1 MQTAQKW
8 PKAEGTR
15 VAIVNT
21 TMLLEK
27 DSFGSIL
34 QAARERRGVTL
45 HEIAAVTN
53 VPPELWR
60 DFERS
65 DVELWPDHLN
75 TSGYVRQYAE
85 AVGLDP
91 DMVAEQFRK
100 LYPQRSNRVEPIL
113 KANPSLVH
121 ELS

>member
-1 MQTAQKW
+1 MDT
-8 PKAEGTR
+8 G
-15 VAIVNT
+15 
-21 TMLLEK
+21 MLLEK
-27 DSFGSIL
+27 ESFGSIL

-45 HEIAAVTN
+45 HEIAALTN

-65 DVELWPDHLN
+65 DVELWPDHL
-75 TSGYVRQYAE
+75 TSSGYVRQYAE

-100 LYPQRSNRVEPIL
+100 LYPTRANRVEPIL
-113 KANPSLVH
+113 KAHPSLVH
-121 ELS
+121 ELE

>member
-1 MQTAQKW
+1 M
-8 PKAEGTR
+8 
-15 VAIVNT
+15 VDT

-45 HEIAAVTN
+45 HDIAAITN

-91 DMVAEQFRK
+91 EMVTEQFRR

-121 ELS
+121 EIS

>member
-1 MQTAQKW
+1 
-8 PKAEGTR
+8 
-15 VAIVNT
+15 
-21 TMLLEK
+21 MLLEK
-27 DSFGSIL
+27 ESFGPIL

-45 HEIAAVTN
+45 HDIAEITN
-53 VPPELWR
+53 VPSELWR

-75 TSGYVRQYAE
+75 TPGYVRQYAE

-100 LYPQRSNRVEPIL
+100 LYPERPNRVEPLL
-113 KANPSLVH
+113 KAHPALVH
-121 ELS
+121 ELD

>member
-1 MQTAQKW
+1 M
-8 PKAEGTR
+8 
-15 VAIVNT
+15 VDT

-45 HEIAAVTN
+45 QDIAAITN
-53 VPPELWR
+53 VPSELWR

-91 DMVAEQFRK
+91 EMVTEQFRR

-113 KANPSLVH
+113 IHDRADGVAQ
-121 ELS
+121 